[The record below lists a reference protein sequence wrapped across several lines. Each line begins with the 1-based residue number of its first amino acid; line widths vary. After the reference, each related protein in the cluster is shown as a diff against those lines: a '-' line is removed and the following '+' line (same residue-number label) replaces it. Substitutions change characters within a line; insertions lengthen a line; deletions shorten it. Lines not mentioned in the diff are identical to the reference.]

1 MSGKNQDE
9 TRRAGVIGW
18 PVSHSLSPL
27 IHSTWAAREGANA
40 LYEAIAVE
48 PDDRSFRRRI
58 DELRAAGLAGVNVT
72 IPHKERALR
81 YAATASDEARA
92 IGAANMLTFG
102 DEGAHADNSD
112 ARGFEAALRVE
123 LGQSSGRTMALV
135 LGAGGAA
142 RAILWSLRHR
152 LHFPE
157 IIIANRT
164 RARAEGIAEIGLA
177 GVKDWEARN
186 DAIRA
191 ADIVVN
197 ATSLGMMGEPPLDV
211 DFSALKPGAIVCD
224 IVYSPLKT
232 PLLRAAR
239 ARGLATIDGLEM
251 LMRQAAPGY
260 LAWLGTKAEIDAD
273 LRLRLEAALKA
284 RGE

>member
-1 MSGKNQDE
+1 MSGKKQDE

-27 IHSTWAAREGANA
+27 IHSTWAAREGISGS
-40 LYEAIAVE
+40 YEAIAVE

-58 DELRAAGLAGVNVT
+58 DELRAAGFAGVNVT
-72 IPHKERALR
+72 IPHKERALKIADR
-81 YAATASDEARA
+81 ASAAAAA
-92 IGAANMLTFG
+92 IGAANMLTFS
-102 DEGAHADNSD
+102 GAGVVAENSD
-112 ARGFEAALRVE
+112 AAAIGAILKS
-123 LGQSSGRTMALV
+123 LPAPPASALV

-142 RAILWSLRHR
+142 RAVLFALAALARPPRIVL
-152 LHFPE
+152 
-157 IIIANRT
+157 ANRT
-164 RARAEGIAEIGLA
+164 RARAGEIAPIARAE
-177 GVKDWEARN
+177 VVDWNQRDEALES
-186 DAIRA
+186 
-191 ADIVVN
+191 ADLIVN
-197 ATSLGMMGEPPLDV
+197 ATSLGMKGQPPLDL
-211 DFSALKPGAIVCD
+211 DCRRLKDGAVVVD
-224 IVYSPLKT
+224 IVYLPLET